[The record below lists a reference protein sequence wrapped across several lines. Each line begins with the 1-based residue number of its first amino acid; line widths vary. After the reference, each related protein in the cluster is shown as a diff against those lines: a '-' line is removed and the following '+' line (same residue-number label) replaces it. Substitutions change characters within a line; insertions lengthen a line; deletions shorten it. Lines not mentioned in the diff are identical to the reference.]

1 MRMLLEDIIAD
12 FRERPLPSLTPR
24 EARLP
29 ALKGK
34 IDAVI
39 GMRRSGKTWF
49 LYQRM
54 QALLDQGIAKD
65 RLLYI
70 NFDDERLLPMRRDE
84 LSAIPEVY
92 YRLYPHHRSRTCY
105 FFCDEIQNVDGWESF
120 LRRLLDSEDMQI
132 AVTGSSARL
141 LSREI
146 ATSLRGRALATEI
159 FPFSFREAL
168 RFQGVA
174 LTDQPPGGQQ
184 RALLANRLRD
194 YLLQGGFP
202 EVQGIEEPYRHAI
215 LQEYVDVVILR
226 DVVERHGVA
235 NITALR
241 YLIRHLLGAPA
252 TLFSI
257 NRFHNDLKS
266 QGIACGKNS
275 LHEYLAYLID
285 AFLIDLVPIHS
296 RSLRQQQ
303 VNPRKAY
310 VIDTGLALAFCHQAQ
325 IDRGRLLEN
334 LVFNALRRQGQTI
347 TYFRGAE
354 GYEVDFHAIAR
365 DGTVQLIQVC
375 ESLRDPRTRARELR
389 TLTAALREC
398 GLPRG
403 CIVTLDDSEQI
414 QQDGLTID
422 VVPAWRWLVA

>member
-1 MRMLLEDIIAD
+1 MLLEDIIAD